1 MSPSRK
7 TNDFV
12 SNQLCQNAFVLLIQ
26 KLLLNFLMILLS
38 WGQVSFIKD
47 LKSQTEVQKHATSIQ
62 YGQVPLI

>member
-38 WGQVSFIKD
+38 WGQVSFITD
-47 LKSQTEVQKHATSIQ
+47 LKSQTQLVQKHPAYT
-62 YGQVPLI
+62 GKVPLI

>member
-38 WGQVSFIKD
+38 WSQVSFITD
-47 LKSQTEVQKHATSIQ
+47 LKSQTQLVQKHPAYT
-62 YGQVPLI
+62 GNVPLI